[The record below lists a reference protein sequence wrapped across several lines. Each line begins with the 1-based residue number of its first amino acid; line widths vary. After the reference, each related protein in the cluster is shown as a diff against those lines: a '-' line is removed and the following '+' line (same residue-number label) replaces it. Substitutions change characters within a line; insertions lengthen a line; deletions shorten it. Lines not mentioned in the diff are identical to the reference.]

1 MVKVIVSGP
10 QEMPVRLDSL
20 VDFEDT
26 LVSGELTSDGIG
38 YSEEAGTEDAGVVIT
53 PFSRVINR

>member
-26 LVSGELTSDGIG
+26 LVSGELISDG
-38 YSEEAGTEDAGVVIT
+38 S
-53 PFSRVINR
+53 